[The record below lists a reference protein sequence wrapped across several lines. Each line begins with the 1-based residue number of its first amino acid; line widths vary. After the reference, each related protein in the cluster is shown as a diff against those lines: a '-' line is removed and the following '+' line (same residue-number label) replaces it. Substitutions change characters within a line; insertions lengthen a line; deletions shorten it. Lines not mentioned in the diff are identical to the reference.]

1 MQQGDLVRVIKNDM
15 SLAFNAKTKMK
26 DRKFFHKLGIILDV
40 YHDIKLVRYNAPSS
54 WRENEGIQHIW
65 YDVYFGS
72 TGIYHVRE
80 DVMVVESES
89 R

>member
-1 MQQGDLVRVIKNDM
+1 MKTGDLVRVIKNDM

-26 DRKFFHKLGIILDV
+26 DRKFFYKIGMIVDV
-40 YHDIKLVRYNAPSS
+40 YSEINMTLHENI
-54 WRENEGIQHIW
+54 WRKSLIQHSW

-72 TGIYHVRE
+72 IGIYHVRE
-80 DVMVVESES
+80 DILVVESES

>member
-1 MQQGDLVRVIKNDM
+1 MKTGDLVRVIKNDM

-26 DRKFFHKLGIILDV
+26 DRNFFYKIGMIVDV
-40 YHDIKLVRYNAPSS
+40 YNEINMTLHKNI
-54 WRENEGIQHIW
+54 WRKSLIQHSW

-72 TGIYHVRE
+72 IGIYHVRE
-80 DVMVVESES
+80 DILVVESES

>member
-1 MQQGDLVRVIKNDM
+1 MKQGDLVRVIKNDM

-26 DRKFFHKLGIILDV
+26 DRKFFHKHGIILDI
-40 YHDIKLVRYNAPSS
+40 YHDINLVKNNAPPS
-54 WRENEGIQHIW
+54 WRQHIEQTW

-72 TGIYHVRE
+72 IGIYHIRE

>member
-1 MQQGDLVRVIKNDM
+1 MKAGDLVRVIKNDM
-15 SLAFNAKTKMK
+15 SLAFNARTKMK
-26 DRKFFHKLGIILDV
+26 DRKFFHKVGIILDA
-40 YHDIKLVRYNAPSS
+40 YHDINLIRHMPA
-54 WRENEGIQHIW
+54 WRETHIEYPW

-72 TGIYHVRE
+72 SGIYHIRE

>member
-1 MQQGDLVRVIKNDM
+1 MKSGDLVRVIKNDM
-15 SLAFNAKTKMK
+15 SLAFNAKTNMK
-26 DRKFFHKLGIILDV
+26 DRKFFKKYGIILDV
-40 YHDIKLVRYNAPSS
+40 YHDINLVRYGQS
-54 WRENEGIQHIW
+54 WRESTIQHTW
-65 YDVYFGS
+65 YDVYFGN